1 MTQTQAPEESSQRR
15 KRLAIAGGSLTA
27 ILLGLIW
34 WFGWAGTTEDPRL
47 AEIRQLQESMAAKYP
62 LDRPVAS
69 AMEAVERAAAVALI
83 MGKVQALPENLR
95 PEAMRAGQGVMRKR
109 MHAKADAYFAMPAEH
124 RREFLDSEI
133 RQMEF
138 MRKAFESGQMALR
151 FFGAGGASSSGTAA
165 GQSPG
170 GQPRLPFGPPGGSEE
185 DRNRWRKG
193 MLDNTTADQRARMS
207 EFIGAIQK
215 RRSELG
221 LPAMPGPP

>member
-1 MTQTQAPEESSQRR
+1 MNSLEDSPKHRR
-15 KRLAIAGGSLTA
+15 RLSIAGVLLTA

-34 WFGWAGTTEDPRL
+34 WLGWPGAAEDPRL
-47 AEIRQLQESMAAKYP
+47 TEIRKLQQSMAAKYP
-62 LDRPVAS
+62 PDRPVAS
-69 AMEAVERAAAVALI
+69 AVEAVERAAAVALI

-95 PEAMRAGQGVMRKR
+95 PEAMRAGQGMMRKR
-109 MHAKADAYFAMPAEH
+109 MHAKADAYFALPAE
-124 RREFLDSEI
+124 RRQEFLDSEI

-165 GQSPG
+165 GQAPG
-170 GQPRLPFGPPGGSEE
+170 GQPRLPFGPQGGSEE